1 MPQTPSSFPRQESS
15 PALNRRI
22 LPSVDCAFRAAPSG
36 RYSDR
41 RPRFPSESRPSRRFI
56 STHPESYGHRMR
68 TKALKALSSSPGR
81 NLHRRSTAAFSLR
94 SACASRCLSMNSF
107 ILPPPCGHRM
117 RTRAL
122 KALSSSPGRSLHR
135 RSIAA
140 FSLRSACA
148 SRCLSMNSFVL
159 SPPCGHRTGTRM
171 PQTPSSFPRQES
183 SPALNRRILSRFT
196 LAISA
201 SRPSRRPRLLHS
213 GRRGS
218 SSHAGV
224 CADNSARPCAAR
236 LSPCRG

>member
-1 MPQTPSSFPRQESS
+1 MNSFILLPPYSRRTGTRMPQTPSSFPRQESS

-41 RPRFPSESRPSRRFI
+41 RPRFPSESCPSRRFI

-117 RTRAL
+117 RTGTL

-140 FSLRSACA
+140 AGRASLRNLAYPGV
-148 SRCLSMNSFVL
+148 SFQL
-159 SPPCGHRTGTRM
+159 TR
-171 PQTPSSFPRQES
+171 
-183 SPALNRRILSRFT
+183 N
-196 LAISA
+196 
-201 SRPSRRPRLLHS
+201 
-213 GRRGS
+213 
-218 SSHAGV
+218 HA
-224 CADNSARPCAAR
+224 ATA
-236 LSPCRG
+236 